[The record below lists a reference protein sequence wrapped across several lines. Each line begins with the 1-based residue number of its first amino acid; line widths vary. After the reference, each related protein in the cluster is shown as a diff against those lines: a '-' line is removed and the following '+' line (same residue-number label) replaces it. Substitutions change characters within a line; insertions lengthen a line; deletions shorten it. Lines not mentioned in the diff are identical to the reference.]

1 MNALINPIVWSAA
14 VTAHDTNEIASCR
27 ALLVGVAGD
36 VKVKFKNGEVDT
48 VYLAAGMWHGM
59 EVIQVYSTDTTATGI
74 HAGY

>member
-1 MNALINPIVWSAA
+1 MNALINPIVYSISVTPNDSA
-14 VTAHDTNEIASCR
+14 DIASCR

-36 VKVKFKNGEVDT
+36 VKVTYKNGETDT

-59 EVIQVYSTDTTATGI
+59 EVLRVWSTGTTATGI

>member
-1 MNALINPIVWSAA
+1 MNALINPIVYSLA

-36 VKVKFKNGEVDT
+36 VKVKYKNGVTDT
-48 VYLAAGMWHGM
+48 LYLAAGIWHGM
-59 EVIQVYSTDTTATGI
+59 EVVQVYDTDTTATGI